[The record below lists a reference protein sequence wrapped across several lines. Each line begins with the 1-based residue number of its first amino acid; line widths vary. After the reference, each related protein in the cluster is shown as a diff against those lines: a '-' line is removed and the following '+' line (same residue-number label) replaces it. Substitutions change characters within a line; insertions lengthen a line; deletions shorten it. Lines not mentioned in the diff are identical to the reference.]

1 VRKLPRSPDETR
13 SPRLG
18 GASAPARDRIKQA
31 IFLGLGAVV
40 AVAPLPLAA
49 DRPLA
54 WDAVGISVAVLLLST
69 LLCRSESF
77 RSFPRDLAAPLLL
90 FLAVACFVVFQMAP
104 WTPAE
109 WHHPVWSL
117 AADTLHRPLQGAI
130 TVDPHLALVYLFRL
144 CTYVGV
150 FYLAASLCADAGL
163 ARAGL
168 LLVSGSAAVYAAY
181 GLIVFWSGNATI
193 LWLPKWGYLEDL
205 TGTFVNRNSFATYLG
220 LGVLAALTD
229 LIDAVT
235 RYRPPD
241 YWRDRV
247 RAIADFASSRSW
259 SLITLFLL
267 VAALL
272 LTHSRGGLLCTMAGV
287 VVLLLTAWR
296 VVNVGQRWPWGLA
309 ALPVLLVLVAFLVNG
324 ATTAE
329 RLLEIPNDVDGRL
342 AVYELTWQAIGD
354 RPWLGTGLGS
364 FASVFPIYR
373 TGDVEAFFD
382 MTHNDY
388 LQNLM
393 ELGIPAASCLFAG
406 IVWLTALCVRG
417 ARVRRRNIMF
427 PRLGIAVTT
436 LVALHATLD
445 FSLQMPA
452 VTVTYMFLLGIAVA
466 QSRPS
471 RPARAVRGS

>member
-1 VRKLPRSPDETR
+1 
-13 SPRLG
+13 
-18 GASAPARDRIKQA
+18 
-31 IFLGLGAVV
+31 
-40 AVAPLPLAA
+40 
-49 DRPLA
+49 
-54 WDAVGISVAVLLLST
+54 
-69 LLCRSESF
+69 
-77 RSFPRDLAAPLLL
+77 
-90 FLAVACFVVFQMAP
+90 
-104 WTPAE
+104 
-109 WHHPVWSL
+109 
-117 AADTLHRPLQGAI
+117 
-130 TVDPHLALVYLFRL
+130 
-144 CTYVGV
+144 
-150 FYLAASLCADAGL
+150 
-163 ARAGL
+163 
-168 LLVSGSAAVYAAY
+168 
-181 GLIVFWSGNATI
+181 
-193 LWLPKWGYLEDL
+193 
-205 TGTFVNRNSFATYLG
+205 
-220 LGVLAALTD
+220 
-229 LIDAVT
+229 
-235 RYRPPD
+235 
-241 YWRDRV
+241 
-247 RAIADFASSRSW
+247 
-259 SLITLFLL
+259 
-267 VAALL
+267 
-272 LTHSRGGLLCTMAGV
+272 
-287 VVLLLTAWR
+287 
-296 VVNVGQRWPWGLA
+296 
-309 ALPVLLVLVAFLVNG
+309 
-324 ATTAE
+324 
-329 RLLEIPNDVDGRL
+329 LEIPNDVDGRL